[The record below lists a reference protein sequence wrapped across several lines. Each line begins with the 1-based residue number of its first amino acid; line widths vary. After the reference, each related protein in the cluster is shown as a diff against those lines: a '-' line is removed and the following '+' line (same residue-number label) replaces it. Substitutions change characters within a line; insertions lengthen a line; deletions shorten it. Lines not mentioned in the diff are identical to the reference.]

1 MDSALPQLTAAEAA
15 AHLQGRAGLAIDRQR
30 QVARGASK
38 AALCC
43 PLPPAAPRP
52 YLHSSSSQT
61 AAPQALPAGIEL
73 TEGRLALALQELEVA
88 REHEQTEL
96 AKRAAGLQ
104 QRYQE
109 RVAELERQFLLQVRP
124 GFGLSSFSQLCQA
137 GGQLRRARMRML
149 ARGHAVLTIC
159 DAATQAEALQ
169 QELVQG
175 ITEETAKSQKVLPQ
189 RGFACRWHM
198 KPGLQESA
206 SL

>member
-30 QVARGASK
+30 QGARGASK
-38 AALCC
+38 VALCC
-43 PLPPAAPRP
+43 PLLPAAPRP
-52 YLHSSSSQT
+52 YPHSSSSQT

-124 GFGLSSFSQLCQA
+124 GFGLSSF
-137 GGQLRRARMRML
+137 
-149 ARGHAVLTIC
+149 
-159 DAATQAEALQ
+159 
-169 QELVQG
+169 
-175 ITEETAKSQKVLPQ
+175 
-189 RGFACRWHM
+189 
-198 KPGLQESA
+198 
-206 SL
+206 